1 MYTPV
6 LVDCV
11 GLEKLQSS
19 LGFVSVIHGISMGA
33 FYPITGMLSKYRF
46 VLGFQKLSYVLHV
59 SRSNTFQVVL

>member
-19 LGFVSVIHGISMGA
+19 LGFVSVIHGISMGS
-33 FYPITGMLSKYRF
+33 FFPITGSLSK
-46 VLGFQKLSYVLHV
+46 LIDL
-59 SRSNTFQVVL
+59 